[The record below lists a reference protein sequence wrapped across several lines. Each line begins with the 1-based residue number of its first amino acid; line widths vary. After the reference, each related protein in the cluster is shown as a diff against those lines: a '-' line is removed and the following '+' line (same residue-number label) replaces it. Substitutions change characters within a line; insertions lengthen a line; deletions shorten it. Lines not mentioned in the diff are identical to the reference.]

1 MFLHMCFSRTDP
13 KNKKRHVCFLTAH
26 VRCVCVCVD
35 TSCHI
40 WRSYVKYEWI
50 VSHMNE
56 LCHIRMMHVSVCA
69 CVCVCV
75 CACVCIICVR
85 YTHVWCNILVY
96 GVNES
101 CHIWMSCVTYG
112 WVTRACV
119 RVCTCA
125 CACVCIVGVWCTHVW
140 CEYYTHV
147 MCVPPTTWNLQHAAT
162 HCKHGNTLHHTA
174 THCITR
180 QHSFSRFQFMWED
193 DVLDT
198 HLRGWCLGHSFE
210 RMMSWTFIQSLSKSA
225 THCNTLQI
233 LQHIDTMHH
242 NTTHCNILQHTATH
256 YGPIKV
262 TGTIHQVAKSATHCN
277 TLQHTANTAAH
288 WHNASQCNTLQHAT
302 IHCNTLQ
309 YTATHYGRAL
319 DTMHHNATHCNTLQY
334 TATHYNTLQHITVG
348 PWQYVCHLHNPSS
361 KSLQCVAVCCSVL
374 QCVAVCCSVLQC
386 VAVCCSVLQHNPS
399 SKSLLKSATHC
410 KRCSTLMLCNK
421 LQHTATYCNTLQ
433 HTATYTIM
441 SHI

>member
-13 KNKKRHVCFLTAH
+13 KTKKRHVCFLTAH
-26 VRCVCVCVD
+26 VRCVCVCVCVD

-112 WVTRACV
+112 WVMRACV

-140 CEYYTHV
+140 CEYYTHM

-180 QHSFSRFQFMWED
+180 QHSFSRFQFIWED

-210 RMMSWTFIQSLSKSA
+210 RMMSWTLIWVDDVL
-225 THCNTLQI
+225 
-233 LQHIDTMHH
+233 D
-242 NTTHCNILQHTATH
+242 
-256 YGPIKV
+256 
-262 TGTIHQVAKSATHCN
+262 IHSVAFKICN

-288 WHNASQCNTLQHAT
+288 WHNASQYNALQHIT
-302 IHCNTLQ
+302 
-309 YTATHYGRAL
+309 
-319 DTMHHNATHCNTLQY
+319 THCNTLWSYQS
-334 TATHYNTLQHITVG
+334 HR
-348 PWQYVCHLHNPSS
+348 HNPSS
-361 KSLQCVAVCCSVL
+361 RQI
-374 QCVAVCCSVLQC
+374 
-386 VAVCCSVLQHNPS
+386 
-399 SKSLLKSATHC
+399 
-410 KRCSTLMLCNK
+410 
-421 LQHTATYCNTLQ
+421 CNTLQ
-433 HTATYTIM
+433 HTATHCKHCSTLTHCITMQHTATRYNTPQHTTI
-441 SHI
+441 HCNTLR